1 MPIFI
6 TAHRVEASAR
16 MDKQALDGSTTLS
29 AKPDLGSSTRH
40 PNRLLSLTGLIVIFS
55 LASLQFLRSYFIV
68 NQPYLNAFQY
78 ELGTERMP
86 YQSRILMA
94 IVMRHAASNR
104 FFIQVANKLRGPL
117 HAPDVLAILL
127 VDLFSLVIISVVVKA
142 FYQHL
147 SPTGRLRWLPYALVL
162 WMASETYIV
171 RFQEAIYF
179 PYDILAAALFTLCIY
194 LSYRERYLLL
204 LPAFLVASVNR
215 ETIIMIIPLV
225 LMNLRFSDRR
235 GKRRWREL
243 ATALTMLLIW
253 SSIHLYL
260 TRLYAHNG
268 SEMGSRVHE
277 NLHFLS
283 NFQTWPQIASAC
295 GFLLPVPF
303 LFWRLLDD
311 RLRSYALLIPAWT
324 IIMFAVGLLPESRIF
339 GELIGL
345 LAVLCTVIFER
356 AYKISNTVANSSLRE

>member
-1 MPIFI
+1 MQ
-6 TAHRVEASAR
+6 
-16 MDKQALDGSTTLS
+16 KQALVSPTVSIKTEF
-29 AKPDLGSSTRH
+29 GSSTGY
-40 PNRLLSLTGLIVIFS
+40 PNRLVLLAMLTVTYS

-68 NQPYLNAFQY
+68 DQPYLNALQY

-94 IVMRHAASNR
+94 IIMRHAASSR
-104 FFIQVANKLRGPL
+104 LFIQIANKFRGPL

-127 VDLFSLVIISVVVKA
+127 VDLLSLVLISVVVKA

-147 SPTGRLRWLPYALVL
+147 SPTGKLRWLPYALVL

-179 PYDILAAALFTLCIY
+179 PYDLLAAALFTLCVY
-194 LSYRERYLLL
+194 LSYRQRYLLL
-204 LPAFLVASVNR
+204 LPVFLIACFNR
-215 ETIIMIIPLV
+215 ETIVMIIPLV
-225 LMNLRFSDRR
+225 LMNLFSSDRR
-235 GKRRWREL
+235 GNRRWREL
-243 ATALTMLLIW
+243 TTAVAMLLIW

-260 TRLYAHNG
+260 TRLYSHNG

-295 GFLLPVPF
+295 GFLLPIPF
-303 LFWRLLDD
+303 LFWRLLDR

-324 IIMFAVGLLPESRIF
+324 IIMFVVGLLPESRIF

-356 AYKISNTVANSSLRE
+356 VYNISNTVANASPGE